1 MGTAYSSYELRYLTE
16 TAATTICHMP
26 EIIPLLEMCDIRG
39 LNYTVKLMDSIFS
52 KFYDYSVSFY
62 DDHVEIWLS

>member
-1 MGTAYSSYELRYLTE
+1 
-16 TAATTICHMP
+16 
-26 EIIPLLEMCDIRG
+26 MCDIRG

-52 KFYDYSVSFY
+52 KFYDYDYSVSFY